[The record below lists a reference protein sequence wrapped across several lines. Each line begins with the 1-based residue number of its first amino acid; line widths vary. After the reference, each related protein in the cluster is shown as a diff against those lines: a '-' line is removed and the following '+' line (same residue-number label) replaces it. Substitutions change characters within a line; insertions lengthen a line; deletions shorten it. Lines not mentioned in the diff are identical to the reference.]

1 MAETASHHEE
11 EQLGKLYDS
20 QAVRRLLRYLA
31 PYRRLVVIA
40 LLLTVAVNLVR
51 QVGPLLT
58 KWAIDDYIKPAAD
71 HQLNTHDA
79 FSGIALLAGLY
90 LLSLAATLS
99 IGYFQDVLLNTIGQR
114 VMYDLREQ
122 IFTKLQTIEVAFYD
136 RNPVGRLMTRLTT
149 DVDSLNELFTSG
161 LVEVLGDVVLIAGA
175 AGMMFYYSWRL
186 SLVSL
191 LVLPLLIAATAW
203 FRRGARIGFRAVRTK
218 IARLKRFHPGASFRR
233 TNRAAFQPRGK
244 SARAIR

>member
-11 EQLGKLYDS
+11 EQLGKLYD
-20 QAVRRLLRYLA
+20 AKAARRLLRYLA

-40 LLLTVAVNLVR
+40 LALTIAVNLVR

-58 KWAIDDYIKPAAD
+58 KLAIDDYIKPAAD
-71 HQLNTHDA
+71 HQLNTSDA
-79 FSGIALLAGLY
+79 FSGIGLLALAY
-90 LLSLAATLS
+90 LLSLAVTLS

-114 VMYDLREQ
+114 VMYDLRDE
-122 IFTKLQTIEVAFYD
+122 IFRKFQTIEVAFYD

-161 LVEVLGDVVLIAGA
+161 LVEVLGDVVLIVGA
-175 AGMMFYYSWRL
+175 AGMMFYYSWKL

-191 LVLPLLIAATAW
+191 LVLPLLIVATAW
-203 FRRGARIGFRAVRTK
+203 FRRGARIGFRAVRAK
-218 IARLKRFHPGASFRR
+218 IARLNAFTQEHLSGAQTVQLF
-233 TNRAAFQPRGK
+233 NR
-244 SARAIR
+244 